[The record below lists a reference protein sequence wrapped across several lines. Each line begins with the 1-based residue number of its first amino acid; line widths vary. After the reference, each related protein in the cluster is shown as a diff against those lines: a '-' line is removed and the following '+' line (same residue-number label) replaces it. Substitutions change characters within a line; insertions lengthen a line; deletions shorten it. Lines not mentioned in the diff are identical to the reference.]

1 MSSFFK
7 SKSFR
12 SFQRI
17 FPILLLMPYVG
28 YVIYDR
34 LEFHEERR
42 LENKRK
48 KKLEIEWELEDSKND
63 N

>member
-1 MSSFFK
+1 
-7 SKSFR
+7 
-12 SFQRI
+12 
-17 FPILLLMPYVG
+17 MPYVG